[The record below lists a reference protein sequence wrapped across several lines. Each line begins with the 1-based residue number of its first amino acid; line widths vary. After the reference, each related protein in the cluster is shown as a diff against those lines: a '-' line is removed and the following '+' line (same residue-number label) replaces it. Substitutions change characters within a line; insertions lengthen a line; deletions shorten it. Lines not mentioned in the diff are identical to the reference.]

1 MRWEE
6 KEPLN
11 NAVIGENTL
20 LILQVLILTTTMLIN
35 DVCVVCLG
43 GVECSGTV
51 GSPVDPQHGLQMK
64 IHGSQK
70 AYSCLRAR
78 ACGELSIGVE

>member
-6 KEPLN
+6 KEPLS

-35 DVCVVCLG
+35 DVCVV
-43 GVECSGTV
+43 V
-51 GSPVDPQHGLQMK
+51 
-64 IHGSQK
+64 
-70 AYSCLRAR
+70 
-78 ACGELSIGVE
+78 